1 MNTIDR
7 LEKRQN
13 EINASIECVKVRDK
27 NKIDKNNIKIQKL
40 QAKNNAIETR
50 QKEFIEN
57 QMLEFNKNMK
67 LIYAEV
73 EYAKNLGDKYIIKE
87 KLRKEKVKRDKQV
100 VEAIKKEAKAKG
112 LVK

>member
-1 MNTIDR
+1 MNEIDR

-13 EINASIECVKVRDK
+13 QINASIEDVKARDK

-40 QAKNNAIETR
+40 QAKNNTIETK

-57 QMLEFNKNMK
+57 QMLEYNKNMK

-73 EYAKNLGDKYIIKE
+73 EYAKNLGDKYITKE
-87 KLRKEKVKRDKQV
+87 KLRKEKAKRDKQAV
-100 VEAIKKEAKAKG
+100 DAIKQAYKKVTK
-112 LVK
+112 

>member
-1 MNTIDR
+1 MNTIDK

-73 EYAKNLGDKYIIKE
+73 EYAKSLGDKYIIKE